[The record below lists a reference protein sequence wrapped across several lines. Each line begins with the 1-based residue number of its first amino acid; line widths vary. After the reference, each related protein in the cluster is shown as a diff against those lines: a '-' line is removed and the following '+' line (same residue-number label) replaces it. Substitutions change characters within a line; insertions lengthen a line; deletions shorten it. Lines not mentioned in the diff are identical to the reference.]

1 MRQLLRPSGCTAML
15 RVAYLT
21 PGYTFVPVNRKD
33 IHRFMQSRRII
44 SVKYTGVKDSELFER
59 PEGAIK
65 GWLITD
71 KWGQYK
77 FTDLKATSRLMRR
90 FEVDYSHPV
99 EFTFKPYLKK
109 EYEYTLR
116 LTRNDGRYYMGI
128 PWTLYDSIY
137 SYPVSILNGELS
149 EYFDLSQIHLLH
161 AIVKNPK
168 IHAYVRYFFERRLD
182 GAWIAKMSID
192 HEKISEPMSD
202 DALRTALKSIPVN
215 TIKSVYITH
224 RVIGG

>member
-1 MRQLLRPSGCTAML
+1 ML

-44 SVKYTGVKDSELFER
+44 SVKYTGVKGSELFER
-59 PEGAIK
+59 PEGAIT

-128 PWTLYDSIY
+128 PWALYDSIY

-161 AIVKNPK
+161 VIVKNP
-168 IHAYVRYFFERRLD
+168 ICARISIERMHVFLD
-182 GAWIAKMSID
+182 GTWIAKMSID

-224 RVIGG
+224 RAIGG

>member
-1 MRQLLRPSGCTAML
+1 MRKLLRPPGCTNML

-21 PGYTFVPVNRKD
+21 PGYTFVSVNRKD

-44 SVKYTGVKDSELFER
+44 SIKYTGAKDSELFER
-59 PEGAIK
+59 PEGATR
-65 GWLITD
+65 GWIITD

-77 FTDLKATSRLMRR
+77 FTDRKAASRLMRR
-90 FEVDYSHPV
+90 FEVDDSRHA
-99 EFTFKPYLKK
+99 EFTFKPFLKK
-109 EYEYTLR
+109 ECEYTLR
-116 LTRNDGRYYMGI
+116 LARHDGRYYMGI
-128 PWTLYDSIY
+128 PWALYDSTY

-149 EYFDLSQIHLLH
+149 EYFDLSQIHLFH
-161 AIVKNPK
+161 VIVKNPK
-168 IHAYVRYFFERRLD
+168 IHAYVRYFFECMLD
-182 GAWIAKMSID
+182 GEWVAKMSID

-202 DALRTALKSIPVN
+202 DTLRTALKSIPAD

>member
-1 MRQLLRPSGCTAML
+1 MRKLLRPSGCTAML

-21 PGYTFVPVNRKD
+21 PGYTFVSVNRKD

-90 FEVDYSHPV
+90 FEVDYSHHA
-99 EFTFKPYLKK
+99 EFTFKPYLK
-109 EYEYTLR
+109 R
-116 LTRNDGRYYMGI
+116 I
-128 PWTLYDSIY
+128 
-137 SYPVSILNGELS
+137 
-149 EYFDLSQIHLLH
+149 
-161 AIVKNPK
+161 
-168 IHAYVRYFFERRLD
+168 
-182 GAWIAKMSID
+182 
-192 HEKISEPMSD
+192 
-202 DALRTALKSIPVN
+202 
-215 TIKSVYITH
+215 
-224 RVIGG
+224 